1 MRGLTVWEHADAGA
15 LKETRNL
22 PVIQEAVVHLEAVAA
37 TPQCTPHT
45 PRETAWA
52 CDGDTQLTRK
62 VIGGIHE

>member
-1 MRGLTVWEHADAGA
+1 
-15 LKETRNL
+15 
-22 PVIQEAVVHLEAVAA
+22 VHLEAVAA